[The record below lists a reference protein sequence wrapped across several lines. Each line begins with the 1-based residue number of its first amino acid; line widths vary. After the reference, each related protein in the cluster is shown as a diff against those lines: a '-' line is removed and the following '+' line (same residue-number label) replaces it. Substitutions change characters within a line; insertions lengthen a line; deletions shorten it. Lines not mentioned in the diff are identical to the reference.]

1 MKFLKLFF
9 VAAASLVLFSC
20 VQKEEMELVEEN
32 MAPIVRLG
40 EEVLPD
46 AVLVKFVSAP
56 DESQLLS
63 LEKEYDVT
71 LERVFNS
78 TPGKEELERKHG
90 LDRWYKASFP
100 ETEDVD
106 TKARNLA
113 RDRFIE
119 TVEYESICK
128 NDAEDGVYAADDA
141 PATRAGNAVFND
153 PYLTNGQPFAANA
166 LNATSNAPGKWLSD
180 PASTFT
186 HGEEELTVHLEEG
199 LTAPDLMVSPN
210 PPYIISADGAHYVD
224 YRTDKGI
231 DGLYYKQTDAVLNS
245 GIYKSGA
252 GAPMLRNGK

>member
-1 MKFLKLFF
+1 MRRASCRKKRMMMKFFNWFL
-9 VAAASLVLFSC
+9 VAIASMLLFSC

-90 LDRWYKASFP
+90 LDRWYKALFP

-106 TKARNLA
+106 TKARLSMSPSA
-113 RDRFIE
+113 RTMQRMAFMPP
-119 TVEYESICK
+119 TRRPP
-128 NDAEDGVYAADDA
+128 G
-141 PATRAGNAVFND
+141 PAT
-153 PYLTNGQPFAANA
+153 PY
-166 LNATSNAPGKWLSD
+166 
-180 PASTFT
+180 ST
-186 HGEEELTVHLEEG
+186 
-199 LTAPDLMVSPN
+199 
-210 PPYIISADGAHYVD
+210 I
-224 YRTDKGI
+224 RT
-231 DGLYYKQTDAVLNS
+231 
-245 GIYKSGA
+245 
-252 GAPMLRNGK
+252 